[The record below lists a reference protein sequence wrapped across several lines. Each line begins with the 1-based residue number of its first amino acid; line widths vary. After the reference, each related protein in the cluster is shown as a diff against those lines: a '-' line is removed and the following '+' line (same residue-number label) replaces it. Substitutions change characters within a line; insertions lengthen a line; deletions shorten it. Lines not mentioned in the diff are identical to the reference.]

1 MELHDSFTYV
11 GRRPHKIKH
20 DMCFLLEICNES
32 WVSATTSPVSVRVC
46 ACAFVFTNKQCTM
59 TGATSLFVNKHMEC
73 LLFWGFI
80 SSLFYLNAINLK

>member
-46 ACAFVFTNKQCTM
+46 ACAFVFTNKPSTM
-59 TGATSLFVNKHMEC
+59 TGAISLLVNKHMGC
-73 LLFWGFI
+73 RLFRGFN
-80 SSLFYLNAINLK
+80 STLSAVWPP